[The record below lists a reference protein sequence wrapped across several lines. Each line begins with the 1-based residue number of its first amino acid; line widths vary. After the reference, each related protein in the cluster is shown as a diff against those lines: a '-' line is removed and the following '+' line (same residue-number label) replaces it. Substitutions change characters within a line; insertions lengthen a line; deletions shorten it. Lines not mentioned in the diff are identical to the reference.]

1 VAPVSSPGSPPPELT
16 GVRHEYL
23 DAAGLR
29 MHVALAG
36 PEDGPP
42 ILLVHGWPQNWWT
55 WRNMIPDLADRFRVI
70 VPDLR
75 GHGWTESPSGG
86 YAKEQL
92 ASDLLALLDALGVD
106 RVTWVGHDWGAF
118 VGLLAA
124 LRVPARIDR
133 MLTLCVP
140 HLWAKRDPRQLAL
153 MLSYQGPLSLPV
165 VGLRAADPMARRILQ
180 SGRYGQKLSDHD
192 LSVFADHL
200 APRVSVAMYR
210 TFLTRELPPIVRGRF
225 ANQKLQVPTTLLI
238 GERDLVTRTVE
249 SGPVHGQP
257 LLRVESLSGVAHWVP
272 EQRPREIVDWA
283 LAG

>member
-1 VAPVSSPGSPPPELT
+1 MPPVNGPGSPPPELT
-16 GVRHEYL
+16 GIRHEYL

-55 WRNMIPDLADRFRVI
+55 WRNVIPYLADRFRVI

-75 GHGWTESPSGG
+75 GHGWTEAPSGG
-86 YAKEQL
+86 YAKDQL
-92 ASDLLALLDALGVD
+92 ASDLLALLDALGIA
-106 RVTWVGHDWGAF
+106 RVTWVGHDWGAV
-118 VGLLAA
+118 VGFLAA
-124 LRVPARIDR
+124 LRAPARIER

-140 HLWAKRDPRQLAL
+140 HLWARRDPRQVGL

-165 VGLRAADPMARRILQ
+165 VGPRVADPMARRILQ
-180 SGRYGQKLSDHD
+180 TGRYGQKLSDHD

-200 APRVSVAMYR
+200 PPRVSVAMYR
-210 TFLTRELPPIVRGRF
+210 TFLTRELPPIARGRF
-225 ANQKLQVPTTLLI
+225 ADETLQVPTTLLI
-238 GERDLVTRTVE
+238 GERDLVTRMVE
-249 SGPVHGQP
+249 SGPVDGQP
-257 LLRVESLSGVAHWVP
+257 LLRVEPVSGVAHWVP

>member
-1 VAPVSSPGSPPPELT
+1 MPPVNGPGSPPPELT

-23 DAAGLR
+23 EAAGLR

-55 WRNMIPDLADRFRVI
+55 WRNVIPYLADRFRVI

-75 GHGWTESPSGG
+75 GHGWTEAPSGG
-86 YAKEQL
+86 YAKDQL
-92 ASDLLALLDALGVD
+92 ASDLLALLDALGVA
-106 RVTWVGHDWGAF
+106 RVTWVGHDWGAV
-118 VGLLAA
+118 VGFLAA
-124 LRVPARIDR
+124 LRAPARIER

-140 HLWAKRDPRQLAL
+140 HLWARRDPRQVGL

-165 VGLRAADPMARRILQ
+165 VGPRVADPMARRILQ
-180 SGRYGQKLSDHD
+180 TGRYGQKLSDHD

-200 APRVSVAMYR
+200 PPRVSVAMYR
-210 TFLTRELPPIVRGRF
+210 TFLTRELPPIARGRF
-225 ANQKLQVPTTLLI
+225 ADKTLQVPTTLLI
-238 GERDLVTRTVE
+238 GERDLVTRMVE
-249 SGPVHGQP
+249 SGPVDGQP
-257 LLRVESLSGVAHWVP
+257 LLRVESVSGVAHWVP